1 MIKLYKTILSSG
13 TKLRLLL
20 LGLAIISLAS
30 AGFVT
35 TMAQDGDSGGDVDP
49 AEDMRVARISLIKD
63 YVSMQRGDDDSQW
76 FDGTVNTP
84 LQTGDRLY
92 TGDAGR
98 SELQMGSSFF
108 VRLDNRTGLDVVD
121 LSSERSQ
128 FRLYSGS
135 VLINLRNQPAQ
146 SIEIDT
152 PNAAVTV
159 GDAGEYRIDVIND
172 SRAEVVVLRGSAEVY
187 NGDQILVR
195 EGQRMILE
203 AGDKA
208 YYDLTD
214 LPERDDWDN
223 WNQQRDDQLNQEA
236 ESLNYIPD
244 NQSIEGA
251 EDLTQ
256 YGQWTDVPE
265 YGRAWSPRNV
275 SSDWAPYRDGGWV
288 WRDPYGWTWVSSE
301 PWGWAPYHYGRW
313 AYASNRW
320 YWVPGRYRR
329 YSPALVGFIGYGP
342 TGSVAW
348 VPLAP
353 RDRFNPW
360 WGRRRTTFTEVVYI
374 NQGYRNTISYSTR
387 ETFGNGRIYHHDA
400 LFIRP
405 GERGRA
411 ILLPAVI
418 PSRESLVIRSNR
430 GPVVARVVPTY
441 FNRTVI
447 VRNNRAPVVRP
458 FAEKVA
464 IIRTNGGAPVSSVRV
479 TSTGTRE
486 VKQITTQTRTTN
498 STGNNNNGGP
508 RKLERHTM
516 PAQNY
521 TRNTGQS
528 QGTGN
533 GQQPKGSTNN
543 QTQQPKTQTN
553 GQQPSNN
560 NPPTRRV
567 YPTNQTQTNNGQ
579 QQGNGK
585 QQTGNG
591 GQPQG
596 NGQKPMGTD
605 QTKRSTTNTTQGTGQ
620 QPQNSGTGTQDPKRA
635 TNNNTQPQGNNQ
647 PKRNT
652 DTNSH
657 PQGNTQHPQ
666 NNNQTPAKTNNN
678 PPPARTTTQQQ
689 PQKPVKKPDP
699 PKKDDKSS
707 DKKKPPTN

>member
-1 MIKLYKTILSSG
+1 MIKVKKVIGSSG
-13 TKLRLLL
+13 AKLRWLLF
-20 LGLAIISLAS
+20 GLAILSLSSAS
-30 AGFVT
+30 FVA
-35 TMAQDGDSGGDVDP
+35 TMAQGSDSGDDVDP
-49 AEDMRVARISLIKD
+49 AEDMRVARISLIQD

-108 VRLDNRTGLDVVD
+108 IRLDNHTGLDVVD

-128 FRLYSGS
+128 FKMYSGS

-172 SRAEVVVLRGSAEVY
+172 TRAEVVVLRGSAEVY

-195 EGQRMILE
+195 QGERMILE

-208 YYDLTD
+208 YYDITG
-214 LPERDDWDN
+214 LPERDDWDQ
-223 WNQQRDDQLNQEA
+223 WNQQRDDSLNQEA
-236 ESLNYIPD
+236 DSLQYVPD
-244 NQSIEGA
+244 NQSIEGI

-265 YGRAWSPRNV
+265 YGRAWSPRYV

-313 AYASNRW
+313 AYVSNRW

-342 TGSVAW
+342 VGSVAW

-374 NQGYRNTISYSTR
+374 NQGYRNTVTYTT
-387 ETFGNGRIYHHDA
+387 TFGNGRIYHHEA

-411 ILLPAVI
+411 VLLPAVI
-418 PSRESLVIRSNR
+418 PTRESLVIRSNR
-430 GPVVARVVPTY
+430 TPVVVRTVPTY

-447 VRNNRAPVVRP
+447 VRNNRAPIVRP
-458 FAEKVA
+458 FAEKAA
-464 IIRTNGGAPVSSVRV
+464 IIRTNGGVPVSSVRV
-479 TSTGTRE
+479 TSTGSRE
-486 VKQITTQTRTTN
+486 IKQITTQTRATN
-498 STGNNNNGGP
+498 STGTNNGGP
-508 RKLERHTM
+508 RKLERRTM

-521 TRNTGQS
+521 TRNTGSS
-528 QGTGN
+528 QGTVN
-533 GQQPKGSTNN
+533 GSKGSTNN
-543 QTQQPKTQTN
+543 QTPQSKTQTN

-560 NPPTRRV
+560 NLPTRKV
-567 YPTNQTQTNNGQ
+567 YPQTQT
-579 QQGNGK
+579 QGSGK

-591 GQPQG
+591 TQTQ
-596 NGQKPMGTD
+596 GTD
-605 QTKRSTTNTTQGTGQ
+605 QNKRSTTNTPQGTGQ
-620 QPQNSGTGTQDPKRA
+620 QS
-635 TNNNTQPQGNNQ
+635 QGNGQKTTGNDQ
-647 PKRNT
+647 PKRST
-652 DTNSH
+652 
-657 PQGNTQHPQ
+657 
-666 NNNQTPAKTNNN
+666 
-678 PPPARTTTQQQ
+678 TTTQQPVKTNTQ
-689 PQKPVKKPDP
+689 PVTKPAETPKKVENHKKPDP
-699 PKKDDKSS
+699 PKKKDDKPE
-707 DKKKPPTN
+707 DKKKPTNS